1 MVRRITEQIRNL
13 FRKPGSIIP
22 GQRSFDSSVGF
33 INSQIFYAALKREER
48 LHTYDY
54 LYNNIPIVDGAIS
67 ILTGLANTPL
77 RADTGDATLDNDV
90 SDILDSI
97 GIDELNPQIDRM
109 LLVFGFAAV
118 EYVLTDDE
126 SGLDK
131 LVVLPSI
138 ETRFRVN
145 PQGDIVKVIQL
156 PRTRVRTATNT
167 FQSNMI
173 EIPPEKCLILQRNK
187 MGLTSHYGRSLFQ
200 TAVTSIDAL
209 SQIFDAQLKIYKRFG
224 EPRYVIEVDNT
235 IADSEE
241 RYREMLEQVADLFE
255 KGGDNRNILGPPGLK
270 ASIIGAEGSALRW
283 KDETNLVVSN
293 ILAPTGIPSSL
304 LNYNVGGVTESYSR
318 QQVLVMTAIIRNLQ
332 RLKAQAYTR
341 KLMPILSAVYG
352 LPEIKRLKFE
362 PPRLLEQLQ
371 EEQAREQRR
380 ATDWMDAVDGL
391 ISPESFALR
400 QGVSNVADLEN
411 LRERI
416 EQARTTQSETD
427 KESPDDLGNT
437 KGTDQSLS
445 TSKAI

>member
-1 MVRRITEQIRNL
+1 MVKRLLEQIKST
-13 FRKPGSIIP
+13 FRKPAAIIP

-33 INSQIFYAALKREER
+33 INQQIFYAALKREER

-54 LYNNIPIVDGAIS
+54 IFNNIPIVDGAIS

-77 RADTGDATLDNDV
+77 RADTGDAILDKEV
-90 SDILDSI
+90 GDILDTI
-97 GIDELNPQIDRM
+97 GIEEVNQQVDRM
-109 LLVFGFAAV
+109 ALVYGYAV
-118 EYVLTDDE
+118 AEYVLTDDL
-126 SGLDK
+126 SAIDK
-131 LVVLPSI
+131 IVVLPSI

-145 PQGDIVKVIQL
+145 PQGDITKVVQL
-156 PRTRVRTATNT
+156 PRTRFRTATNS

-173 EIPPEKCLILQRNK
+173 EIPPEKCLIMPRNK
-187 MGLTSHYGRSLFQ
+187 MGISSHYGRSLFQ
-200 TAVTSIDAL
+200 TAVTSIDSL
-209 SQIFDAQLKIYKRFG
+209 SQIFDAQLKIYKHFS

-283 KDETNLVVSN
+283 KDETNLIVSN

-304 LNYNVGGVTESYSR
+304 LNFNVGGVTESYSR

-332 RLKAQAYTR
+332 RIKAQAYTR
-341 KLMPILSAVYG
+341 KLMPIVSAVYG
-352 LPEIKRLKFE
+352 LPEIKRLRFE

-380 ATDWMDAVDGL
+380 ATDWLDAVDGL

-400 QGVSNVADLEN
+400 QGVSNVADLKT
-411 LRERI
+411 LQERI
-416 EQARTTQSETD
+416 EQDRSQPTSGQ
-427 KESPDDLGNT
+427 ESSDELANT
-437 KGTDQSLS
+437 KGTDQKQS
-445 TSKAI
+445 TSQSI

>member
-1 MVRRITEQIRNL
+1 
-13 FRKPGSIIP
+13 
-22 GQRSFDSSVGF
+22 
-33 INSQIFYAALKREER
+33 
-48 LHTYDY
+48 
-54 LYNNIPIVDGAIS
+54 
-67 ILTGLANTPL
+67 
-77 RADTGDATLDNDV
+77 
-90 SDILDSI
+90 
-97 GIDELNPQIDRM
+97 
-109 LLVFGFAAV
+109 
-118 EYVLTDDE
+118 
-126 SGLDK
+126 
-131 LVVLPSI
+131 VVLPSL

-156 PRTRVRTATNT
+156 PRTRFRTATNT

-173 EIPPEKCLILQRNK
+173 EIPPEKCLIMHRNK
-187 MGLTSHYGRSLFQ
+187 TGLTNHYGRSLFQ

-255 KGGDNRNILGPPGLK
+255 KGGDSRNILGPPGLK

-332 RLKAQAYTR
+332 RIKASEYVR
-341 KLMPILSAVYG
+341 KLMPIISAVYG
-352 LPEIKRLKFE
+352 LPEIKRLSFA
-362 PPRLLEQLQ
+362 PPRLLETLQ
-371 EEQAREQRR
+371 EEDARARQRE
-380 ATDWMDAVDGL
+380 TDWLDAVDGL

-400 QGVSNVADLEN
+400 QGVSNVADLPT

-416 EQARTTQSETD
+416 EQARQEPTSGQD
-427 KESPDDLGNT
+427 SPDELANT
-437 KGTDQSLS
+437 KGTDQRQS
-445 TSKAI
+445 TSQAI